1 MRNKI
6 WWIFSWSEMVYY
18 DDYWVRLFNVL
29 DLWRVYVGYILYK
42 VIFKVVVYGEVFFG
56 IYCDCL
62 LRVFC

>member
-1 MRNKI
+1 
-6 WWIFSWSEMVYY
+6 MVYY